1 MATKTFEEWYR
12 DEHPYPYKKRRSE
25 YESALMFDRDGV
37 REAATVSKTKID
49 WSRPLTCASVARLR
63 TIDFI
68 DDVTVGGERAH
79 ACKITYQGTND
90 YTYIVLYNDYG
101 ESLGRNAGTIN
112 IKNKQVIIDRY
123 IVINT
128 RTDHVVATYGTR
140 KEAEKYILSYR
151 DEANQYYVQHA
162 RYAK

>member
-12 DEHPYPYKKRRSE
+12 DEHPHPYKKRRSE

-112 IKNKQVIIDRY
+112 IKNKQEFVDRY
-123 IVINT
+123 IVVDT
-128 RTDHVVATYGTR
+128 RTDEAVRTYGTR
-140 KEAEKYILSYR
+140 AEAKSYILARGDAHRFYI
-151 DEANQYYVQHA
+151 QHA
-162 RYAK
+162 HYAK